1 MSKVYFYTDWIFIF
15 FFLFFYFYLTLMLL
29 GIKKDY
35 GEKCWI
41 KRIQVIL
48 AAGSVTVSLLPVAI
62 YYMNEYYE
70 KKRNY

>member
-1 MSKVYFYTDWIFIF
+1 
-15 FFLFFYFYLTLMLL
+15 MLL

-35 GEKCWI
+35 GENCWI

-70 KKRNY
+70 KKEITKKR

>member
-1 MSKVYFYTDWIFIF
+1 
-15 FFLFFYFYLTLMLL
+15 MLL
-29 GIKKDY
+29 GIEKDY
-35 GEKCWI
+35 GENCWI

-70 KKRNY
+70 KKEITKKKIKLILF

>member
-1 MSKVYFYTDWIFIF
+1 
-15 FFLFFYFYLTLMLL
+15 MLL